1 MTMIKRQ
8 KLIGI
13 IASVVLAAVGTAL
26 LVAYVRSAEHSASA
40 GDTANVLVV
49 TDPIAKGTKAEELS
63 AKLKT
68 QEVPVNVMATGAV
81 SDIGSVVGKV
91 TAVDLLPGEQLVQS
105 RFVTSAEAG
114 KVTVAPGALKVTV
127 LLDAV
132 RAMGGQIHQG
142 DSVGVLVSFEDPDTT
157 HLILHKVPV
166 TDVRTEVGGGAP
178 GSVDAKPTGKL
189 FVTLAI
195 DGPSVERVVFG
206 AEHGTVWLSQ
216 EPVQADEGGTQVQT
230 TAGVNA

>member
-1 MTMIKRQ
+1 MIKRQ
-8 KLIGI
+8 KLIGV
-13 IASVVLAAVGTAL
+13 IASVVLAAIGTAL
-26 LVAYVRSAEHSASA
+26 LVAYVRSAEENASERQKTA
-40 GDTANVLVV
+40 GVLVV
-49 TDPIAKGTKAEELS
+49 TDKITQGTKAEDMA
-63 AKLKT
+63 AKVKT
-68 QEVPVNVMATGAV
+68 QMVPVNVMALGAV
-81 SDIGSVVGKV
+81 GDVSALAGRVAD
-91 TAVDLLPGEQLVQS
+91 VDLLPGEQLVQS
-105 RFVTSAEAG
+105 RFVTGAEAG
-114 KVTVAPGALKVTV
+114 KRTVPPGALKVTV
-127 LLDAV
+127 LLEAV

-166 TDVRTEVGGGAP
+166 TDVRTEADGGAP

-216 EPVQADEGGTQVQT
+216 EPIQADEGGTQVQT
-230 TAGVNA
+230 LGAVNA